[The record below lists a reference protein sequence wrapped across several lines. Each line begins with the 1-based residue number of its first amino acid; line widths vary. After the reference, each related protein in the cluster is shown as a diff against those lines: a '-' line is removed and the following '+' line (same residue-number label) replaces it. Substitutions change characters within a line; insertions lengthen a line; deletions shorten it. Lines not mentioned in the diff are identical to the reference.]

1 MNNILEK
8 VRGLPAIVKISIVFL
23 TIFYLVLF
31 SFAPVFIGVFTLV
44 ILVIIAA
51 LIVINHFENE
61 N

>member
-1 MNNILEK
+1 MNNILKK
-8 VRGLPAIVKISIVFL
+8 VRGLPASVQLAIVFL